1 MLNCATLIGRLTA
14 EPELK
19 TTSSGREVCAF
30 QIAVERSYSLEG
42 QRKADFI
49 TIVAWGHD
57 AKFVADYFRKGQ
69 MIAVVGAIRT
79 RSYEDKK
86 GNKRTAFEVYA
97 TEVSFCGSKAGGN
110 PSTASGP
117 PSLSGTA
124 VHKAAEV
131 IGYYSNATAADFS
144 EIYIDDEDYVEI

>member
-19 TTSSGREVCAF
+19 TTTSGKEVCAF
-30 QIAVERSYSLEG
+30 QIAVDRSYSPDG
-42 QRKADFI
+42 KRTADFI
-49 TIVAWGHD
+49 TIVAWEHN

-86 GNKRTAFEVYA
+86 GNKRIAFEVVA
-97 TEVSFCGSKAGGN
+97 REVSFCGSKNEGSARKTETEETQPEGIN
-110 PSTASGP
+110 
-117 PSLSGTA
+117 
-124 VHKAAEV
+124 
-131 IGYYSNATAADFS
+131 GYYSNATAADFA
-144 EIYIDDEDYVEI
+144 EIPDDDDFPF

>member
-30 QIAVERSYSLEG
+30 QIAVDRSYSPDG

-49 TIVAWGHD
+49 TIVAWEHN

-110 PSTASGP
+110 PSTASGS

-124 VHKAAEV
+124 GQSEAEG
-131 IGYYSNATAADFS
+131 ISYYGNATAADFA
-144 EIYIDDEDYVEI
+144 EICIDDEDYVEV

>member
-1 MLNCATLIGRLTA
+1 MLNCVTLIGRLTA

-19 TTSSGREVCAF
+19 TTSSGKEVCAF
-30 QIAVERSYSLEG
+30 QIAVERSYSPDG
-42 QRKADFI
+42 KRTADFI
-49 TIVAWGHD
+49 TIVAWGHN

-86 GNKRTAFEVYA
+86 VNKRIAFEVYA
-97 TEVSFCGSKAGGN
+97 TEVSFCGSKN
-110 PSTASGP
+110 PSPLRGAP
-117 PSLSGTA
+117 LSGEPSS
-124 VHKAAEV
+124 VEPED

-144 EIYIDDEDYVEI
+144 EICIDDEDYVEI

>member
-19 TTSSGREVCAF
+19 TTTSGKEVCAVC
-30 QIAVERSYSLEG
+30 IAVDRSG
-42 QRKADFI
+42 NPAHNPDGKQKTDFI
-49 TIVAWGHD
+49 QIVAWGHN

-86 GNKRTAFEVYA
+86 GNRRIAFEVVVK
-97 TEVSFCGSKAGGN
+97 EVSFCGSKPH
-110 PSTASGP
+110 PSEQSSATFSTEKASEGI
-117 PSLSGTA
+117 S
-124 VHKAAEV
+124 
-131 IGYYSNATAADFS
+131 YYGNATAADFS
-144 EIYIDDEDYVEI
+144 DICYDDEDYVEV